1 MSKQNAYTSLDF
13 EQVKKQVGEFLEYLQ
28 SLTIEKLEDEITWT
42 STANGGMMP
51 TVVSS
56 IEDKL
61 KTAIV
66 VLYDII
72 LQLKVIHK
80 NEGITP
86 ELEYFI
92 DISRSKVS
100 EINDYYKKRPLK
112 EVSHRYQTVSG
123 GVTAKGKE
131 KILTLR
137 CATKEHQ
144 IKTRSDVQ
152 KKVLQILPELGQLET
167 LRKEFNQ
174 KGGGDIAPS
183 LIGIIT

>member
-1 MSKQNAYTSLDF
+1 MAKQNVYTALDF

-28 SLTIEKLEDEITWT
+28 SLVIEKLEDEITWT

-51 TVVSS
+51 SVVSS

-66 VLYDII
+66 VLLDIV

-80 NEGITP
+80 NEGIT
-86 ELEYFI
+86 EDLEHFI
-92 DISRSKVS
+92 ETSRSKVN

-112 EVSHRYQTVSG
+112 EVNHRYTTVSG
-123 GVTAKGKE
+123 GITAKGKE
-131 KILTLR
+131 KILTIR
-137 CATKEHQ
+137 CATKEQQ
-144 IKTRSDVQ
+144 IKTRSDVH

-174 KGGGDIAPS
+174 RGGGDTPPS
-183 LIGIIT
+183 LIGII